1 MCLSLCQGTGKRDVR
16 APALPGIRS
25 YGRSVCFL
33 SAIRP
38 PCPRLILHKAQ
49 DFHKGRFIFA
59 SFPVWDTLGFL
70 QWAVFAGFPPVLNAA
85 RKHGSIEFY
94 RGLRINDSARFL
106 NASPIPSTR
115 NEPSS
120 FSTAGRPASP
130 VSLNSGSN
138 GICASRGTS

>member
-1 MCLSLCQGTGKRDVR
+1 MERRPCAGITRYTF
-16 APALPGIRS
+16 IRS
-25 YGRSVCFL
+25 KRLLPL
-33 SAIRP
+33 SHTA
-38 PCPRLILHKAQ
+38 PCLRLILHKAQ

-59 SFPVWDTLGFL
+59 SFPVWNTLGFL
-70 QWAVFAGFPPVLNAA
+70 QWPVFAGFPPILNAV
-85 RKHGSIEFY
+85 REHGSIEFY

-106 NASPIPSTR
+106 NVSPISSAR

-138 GICASRGTS
+138 GS